1 MKQLNLVAA
10 LVFCVFDVAF
20 ILAFPLVC
28 LMFLPCLF
36 GGVFWAAAALRELG
50 FPERSLRSA
59 LLPERAPTAPALRVG
74 HQH

>member
-10 LVFCVFDVAF
+10 LAFCVFDVVF

-36 GGVFWAAAALRELG
+36 GGVFWAAAALRDLG
-50 FPERSLRSA
+50 FPERSLRVA
-59 LLPERAPTAPALRVG
+59 RLPEAAPAGGALRVG